1 MSNGTIVGLA
11 LLGGVGAILA
21 SQEPELRRYLKI
33 RSM

>member
-1 MSNGTIVGLA
+1 MNKGLMIGLA
-11 LLGGVGAILA
+11 LLGGIAALVA